1 MKKVKF
7 ICEQYVD
14 MLGILIAVLTVFSS
28 FFITGLFGMGK
39 YGTLI
44 NYTLCGLF
52 FVYIGML
59 LIIRKKNSCFY
70 KSVEFYICLFLF
82 FYLLTIGLNT
92 GKIQNLKIFILT
104 AIQWVILFHYMKI
117 KRITMEK
124 VLYCLNIIIFIVT
137 FIGIVYCFLFNHPVS
152 NFAERHCGFYE
163 NPNTGA
169 IICAISI
176 AISMMFLSFKNI
188 WNRVFLIINIV
199 CQLMMI
205 RLCLSR
211 AGVIMLIAFL
221 ILYALIVACY
231 HKKKAITAIRNL
243 IVVAVVFLFIYNV
256 VSPKL
261 YHLRDLIL
269 YQPSAVLNVLQKEE
283 TAGSNVSKR
292 DEKKATDS
300 DNHRMNLLISGSKAF
315 LHNPIIGVGQANLP
329 KAVNEQMLLQDL
341 ETGGVH
347 NAYLQ
352 MLISNGTIG
361 FVSYAAIYVVLLIL
375 FIKKRKTITLAMIQD
390 KNYNY
395 FCGFTALTL
404 SLFVYGLLESVIVL
418 SSSFPAVIMAISAGG
433 VASFIEGNE
442 SVGKELSTNG
452 KETVEYHHTCI

>member
-104 AIQWVILFHYMKI
+104 AIQWGILFHYMKT

-124 VLYCLNIIIFIVT
+124 ILYCLNIIIFIVT

-176 AISMMFLSFKNI
+176 AISMMFLSF
-188 WNRVFLIINIV
+188 
-199 CQLMMI
+199 
-205 RLCLSR
+205 
-211 AGVIMLIAFL
+211 
-221 ILYALIVACY
+221 
-231 HKKKAITAIRNL
+231 
-243 IVVAVVFLFIYNV
+243 
-256 VSPKL
+256 
-261 YHLRDLIL
+261 
-269 YQPSAVLNVLQKEE
+269 
-283 TAGSNVSKR
+283 
-292 DEKKATDS
+292 
-300 DNHRMNLLISGSKAF
+300 
-315 LHNPIIGVGQANLP
+315 
-329 KAVNEQMLLQDL
+329 
-341 ETGGVH
+341 
-347 NAYLQ
+347 
-352 MLISNGTIG
+352 
-361 FVSYAAIYVVLLIL
+361 
-375 FIKKRKTITLAMIQD
+375 
-390 KNYNY
+390 
-395 FCGFTALTL
+395 
-404 SLFVYGLLESVIVL
+404 
-418 SSSFPAVIMAISAGG
+418 
-433 VASFIEGNE
+433 
-442 SVGKELSTNG
+442 
-452 KETVEYHHTCI
+452 